1 MVTALYTDEQTKY
14 SFGGPVRTVALDP
27 EYAVK
32 KSRQFVCGGRDG
44 LLILNS
50 KGWLGNRDHVL
61 HSGEG
66 AVHAVRWRGS
76 LIAWANDAGVK
87 VRAATAT
94 PVPPTRLYPSVAHRC
109 EMILC
114 SSFRDLKSALRA
126 KAWCANNETH
136 LWSAEPQQG
145 WPREG
150 TESAIGGG
158 LRR

>member
-1 MVTALYTDEQTKY
+1 MYVRGGGGTQVVTALYTDEQTKY

-44 LLILNS
+44 QLILNS

-87 VRAATAT
+87 VCHRA
-94 PVPPTRLYPSVAHRC
+94 PVPTANAH
-109 EMILC
+109 L
-114 SSFRDLKSALRA
+114 SRA
-126 KAWCANNETH
+126 TVSHAF
-136 LWSAEPQQG
+136 G
-145 WPREG
+145 
-150 TESAIGGG
+150 
-158 LRR
+158 